1 MPKIVD
7 PDLLILGTN
16 LAINTTAKTVTLN
29 VGGSL
34 VAKDGVT
41 LQAVYSKLV
50 ELWTQSAYNRFPFPM
65 YAENVRA
72 GQYNWGFDGT
82 TYNGWK
88 PGDDLTR
95 NMSRDGGWNEFSA
108 AGFLERQYVCVV
120 SLGDLS
126 TGAQAYY
133 QRAIGGIAID
143 FTYTDEVNAAV
154 QVFGNASNGN
164 FDTRTFF
171 KVFAREYQYTYVDS
185 ALSDIVE
192 NATGAYRL
200 TFALASA
207 FDAKIQAND
216 AAMTGA
222 PYSSI
227 NVTYYE
233 SDQNRSIGGTAYP
246 FRKVI
251 NGANATAEQIYTKIQ
266 YLLRQDS
273 DIDSGA
279 GTVNGKTADRL
290 LTFQGDTLITSP
302 GVYIDNFNPS
312 DTNRLIFTDR
322 NGVARTF
329 PFTAAG
335 SLTFNAPLV
344 GGYYFMYF
352 TSLPGASNDY
362 GESGAL
368 IVNDAIGAPISGTI
382 SSEAIGFTFDFD
394 GNNQGGR
401 TTGTNATVTVVAG
414 KANSAKPVVAS
425 AIITRAVGQTIALVA
440 EQDRAYANPP
450 P

>member
-1 MPKIVD
+1 VPKIID
-7 PDLLILGTN
+7 PDLLVLGTN
-16 LAINTTAKTVTLN
+16 LTVNTTAKTVTLN

-34 VAKDGVT
+34 IAKDGVT

-50 ELWTQSAYNRFPFPM
+50 ELWTQATYNKFPFPM

-88 PGDDLTR
+88 LGDDASR
-95 NMSRDGGWNEFSA
+95 NMMRDGGWNEFSA
-108 AGFLERQYVCVV
+108 AGALQRQYVGVV
-120 SLGDLS
+120 SLGDVS
-126 TGAQAYY
+126 TGAQPYY
-133 QRAIGGIAID
+133 QRAVGGAAIN
-143 FTYTDEVNAAV
+143 FTYTDEINAAV
-154 QVFGNASNGN
+154 QVFGDASNGN

-185 ALSDIVE
+185 SLPDIVE
-192 NATGAYRL
+192 TATGAFRL

-216 AAMTGA
+216 AAMSGA

-227 NVTYYE
+227 NVTYYAT
-233 SDQNRSIGGTAYP
+233 DQNRTIGGTAYP
-246 FRKVI
+246 FRI
-251 NGANATAEQIYTKIQ
+251 IIDGANATAEQIYTKIQ
-266 YLLRQDS
+266 FLLRQDS

-290 LTFQGDTLITSP
+290 LTFQGETLITST
-302 GVYIDNFNPS
+302 GVYIDNFNTS
-312 DTNRLIFTDR
+312 DTNRLVFADK

-344 GGYYFMYF
+344 GGYYRMYF
-352 TSLPGASNDY
+352 TALPGASDDY
-362 GESGAL
+362 GESGAVT
-368 IVNDAIGAPISGTI
+368 VNDASAVAIAGTI
-382 SSEAIGFTFDFD
+382 SSGTIGFTFDYD
-394 GNNQGGR
+394 GNVQGGR
-401 TTGTNATVTVVAG
+401 TPGTNATVTVVAG
-414 KANSAKPVVAS
+414 KAGSAKPVVTTAT
-425 AIITRAVGQTIALVA
+425 INRAVGQTIALVA
-440 EQDRAYANPP
+440 EADRAYANP
-450 P
+450 